1 MTIYRVRL
9 SASGWAGGPSLNT
22 FYFQENPLIN
32 QTPSE
37 KAQNM
42 SDRVQAAFTTGKDLW
57 PNLWTAL
64 VDPEVAVINEVNGQ
78 ITDVLP
84 TTPQL
89 PIVGTGTA
97 GFNVLASG
105 LLLQLRTGTFINGR
119 RLKGRAFLSPIGPRE
134 EQNGTPNAG
143 GLGVAQSIGTAL
155 LSAGVTGNELV
166 VWHRPKFAV
175 PKTTPPTIL
184 ANGSKAKVTSI
195 TVPDKFV
202 IMRSRRD

>member
-1 MTIYRVRL
+1 
-9 SASGWAGGPSLNT
+9 
-22 FYFQENPLIN
+22 
-32 QTPSE
+32 
-37 KAQNM
+37 M
-42 SDRVQAAFTTGKDLW
+42 SDRVQAAFTTGLDLW
-57 PNLWTAL
+57 PNLWTAR
-64 VDPEVAVINEVNGQ
+64 VDPEVALINEANGQ
-78 ITDVLP
+78 ITDVLA
-84 TTPQL
+84 TTVQP
-89 PIVGTGTA
+89 PINGSGTQ

-105 LLLQLRTGTFINGR
+105 LLLQLRTGEFLNGR

-166 VWHRPKFAV
+166 VWHRPKFV
-175 PKTTPPTIL
+175 LPKTTPPTVL
-184 ANGSKAKVTSI
+184 SPGSIAKVTSI